1 MTWRDT
7 TTIEAMRKDSEAF
20 GQLSSVDYY
29 LSVQQ
34 NQGEY
39 LPVPKFLTITAEDI
53 NTLATSMAQA
63 SDLFPQDSV
72 DLHSLTSLDTDFD
85 FKPQV
90 SIAEC
95 YVPDHNMNSQPPSM
109 SDATSPIQYTGIIAT
124 APITSASEDTLSNWI
139 PGTNTLTPTAIGSI
153 ITSSNSLINEQD
165 GASIHV
171 SMPDTHTVN
180 VSPSHSSSYGVQ
192 SPQGLQDIP
201 FTSPYQENTANFDSF
216 EHITFPTSVAQV
228 ATSCENIYPT
238 TVHSDMKYSWTQ
250 QPTVE
255 NIQFLNQSM
264 PQQSNQLC
272 KQQIDVHQSST
283 HHHSNLSPRTIN
295 EMTLQQHPMHSSSV
309 PSSDLIAATRN
320 VYKNCPAPGKMT
332 MPKPRKYPNRPCK
345 TPPHERPYP
354 CPMEGCDRRF
364 SRSDELTRHIRIHTG
379 QKPFQCRICMRN
391 FSRSDHLT
399 THIRTHTGEKPFS
412 CETCGRKF
420 ARSDERKR
428 HSKIHLRQKVK
439 KESEMMKSAST
450 SSCSYQQHIS
460 SAVTT
465 SS

>member
-1 MTWRDT
+1 MTWRNT
-7 TTIEAMRKDSEAF
+7 TTQDMRKDSEAQ

-29 LSVQQ
+29 LPLH

-63 SDLFPQDSV
+63 SDLFPNDTV
-72 DLHSLTSLDTDFD
+72 DLHSLTSIDTDFSE

-90 SIAEC
+90 SLSEC
-95 YVPDHNMNSQPPSM
+95 YVPDHNMNTPSISDAPPS
-109 SDATSPIQYTGIIAT
+109 IQYRGIIAT
-124 APITSASEDTLSNWI
+124 APITSSCEDSLPSWI

-171 SMPDTHTVN
+171 SMPDSQPVN
-180 VSPSHSSSYGVQ
+180 VSPSHSSTYGVQ
-192 SPQGLQDIP
+192 SPQGLDLP
-201 FTSPYQENTANFDSF
+201 FTSPYQQQVPENTASFDSF
-216 EHITFPTSVAQV
+216 EQITFPTSVAQV
-228 ATSCENIYPT
+228 ASSCELSYPAS
-238 TVHSDMKYSWTQ
+238 VHSGLKYSWP
-250 QPTVE
+250 QPPTE
-255 NIQFLNQSM
+255 NIPFL
-264 PQQSNQLC
+264 P
-272 KQQIDVHQSST
+272 HQSLSQHNNRMNKSQLNVQPSVT
-283 HHHSNLSPRTIN
+283 HHSNTPRPIN
-295 EMTLQQHPMHSSSV
+295 EIALGQHSMHSSTV
-309 PSSDLIAATRN
+309 SSPDLLATTREI
-320 VYKNCPAPGKMT
+320 YKNCPAPGKMTT

-439 KESEMMKSAST
+439 KESELLKT
-450 SSCSYQQHIS
+450 SCSFQHIS
-460 SAVTT
+460 TAVTT